1 MECNIN
7 VMGLNYVWVMYHK
20 PQFLK
25 PLLQEQKKKP
35 LRKLH
40 MLKLYLNIKL
50 FIPNYIFAYPE
61 LDET

>member
-1 MECNIN
+1 
-7 VMGLNYVWVMYHK
+7 MYHK

-25 PLLQEQKKKP
+25 PLLQEEQKQKP
-35 LRKLH
+35 LRKSH

-50 FIPNYIFAYPE
+50 FIPNYIFADPE